1 MTPFVVLMTVALL
14 MGQSGTGHRSAPAYV
29 AGQFEQLSTP
39 TRPTRVVD
47 VPIDRAE
54 YVVGPGDGFLLT
66 LRGEMNEVEHLTV
79 SPEGDMIIS
88 SVGSLR
94 VAGLTIAGAE
104 DELRRFFGAFYHDF
118 ELSLNLIS
126 PRDVV
131 IHVTGAV
138 LRPGQYEATAAMR
151 VSAVVELAGGVLKDG
166 SQRAVSILSQDGA
179 ARTVDLLSYAYLGS
193 LRTNPLVMEGAVIHV
208 PYSRHSVEIHGAVN
222 RPGEYEIVDADDIG
236 DLLRLAGGAA
246 QDAELASVELVRF
259 STDDPRVYT
268 RSILNLSDAAH
279 GGPESCP
286 AAATLLQDGD
296 RILVR
301 RLDGW
306 HRDARVEVRGEVNFP
321 GIYSIAEGEEGVSD
335 IIARAGGPTEA
346 ADLARAT
353 LRRRAAGRIE
363 SGSERQVELL
373 EEYEPVQM
381 TYEEYAFLVSQ
392 RLELPDQMSI
402 DLESLL
408 SHKGHT
414 EDVLLLDDD
423 IIEIPRFLSVVRVSG
438 AISRPGFV
446 KFMPDASARD
456 YIALAGGFTSD
467 ANRSGLRIVK
477 SQSGSRLRAS
487 RGVRIEPGDMV
498 WVPRKPDR
506 DWWEITKE
514 VLTVVGQVATIYLVI
529 DSIAQP

>member
-1 MTPFVVLMTVALL
+1 MTPFVVLMTAALL
-14 MGQSGTGHRSAPAYV
+14 MGQTGTGHRSVPAYV
-29 AGQFEQLSTP
+29 AGEFEQPATAAL
-39 TRPTRVVD
+39 PTRVVD

-54 YVVGPGDGFLLT
+54 YVVGPGDEFLLT
-66 LRGEMNEVEHLTV
+66 LRGEMSEVERLTV
-79 SPEGDMIIS
+79 SPEGDMIIP

-104 DELRRFFGAFYHDF
+104 DELRRFFDAFYHDF

-131 IHVTGAV
+131 VHVTGAV

-166 SQRAVSILSQDGA
+166 SQRAVSILSQN
-179 ARTVDLLSYAYLGS
+179 RTVRTADLLSYAYLGS
-193 LRTNPLVMEGAVIHV
+193 LGTNPLVMEGAVIHV
-208 PYSRHSVEIHGAVN
+208 PYSQRSVEVHGAVN
-222 RPGEYEIVDADDIG
+222 RPGEYEIVDTDDVG
-236 DLLRLAGGAA
+236 DLLRLAGGVT
-246 QDAELASVELVRF
+246 QDAELTSIELVRF

-268 RSILNLSDAAH
+268 RSVLDLSYVA
-279 GGPESCP
+279 GGGLEAGP
-286 AAATLLQDGD
+286 AAATILQDGD
-296 RILVR
+296 RILVHR
-301 RLDGW
+301 TEGW
-306 HRDARVEVRGEVNFP
+306 HHDARVEVRGEVNLP

-335 IIARAGGPTEA
+335 IVARAGGPTEA

-353 LRRRAAGRIE
+353 LRRRAAGDIE
-363 SGSERQVELL
+363 SGAERQVELL

-392 RLELPDQMSI
+392 RLELPDQVSI

-408 SHKGHT
+408 SHRRDV
-414 EDVLLLDDD
+414 EDVLLLDGD

-438 AISRPGFV
+438 AISRPGLVRFI
-446 KFMPDASARD
+446 PDASARD
-456 YIALAGGFTSD
+456 YIAQAGGFTSD
-467 ANRSGLRIVK
+467 ADRSGLRIVK

-498 WVPRKPDR
+498 WVPRVPDR
-506 DWWEITKE
+506 DWWGITKE
-514 VLTVVGQVATIYLVI
+514 VLTVVGQAATIYLVI